1 MYSQAFP
8 AVTALWSPTSKN
20 NIIQIIK
27 FKNQFFLSTL
37 PDYERATN
45 ILGTGTLRLAHLT
58 LVERAHT
65 RHHTSAPCAMFSV
78 DLATASTDIGQTVC
92 VCVCALYADTHFEFT
107 FLFRWFCAYHI
118 YHRPTNQE
126 FGENKSVYA
135 SINFPIWVLALDSKR
150 PPAQFSLRAHLPLPE
165 CRDAPNT
172 ERASFCCSKRPRR
185 VASYYIRWWRLEVK
199 ENKNIRKVYKHWIPL
214 TLDDIYFDKR
224 FNTYVYLMW
233 KNSNSCWWFIDDA
246 RSQSC
251 ARLLINMNINCRR

>member
-8 AVTALWSPTSKN
+8 AVTALWSPTNKN

-135 SINFPIWVLALDSKR
+135 SINFPIWVLALDSNAR
-150 PPAQFSLRAHLPLPE
+150 PLNFHFVPIYLYPNAGMLPIQSGRHFAAA
-165 CRDAPNT
+165 RD
-172 ERASFCCSKRPRR
+172 R
-185 VASYYIRWWRLEVK
+185 VASHLITLDGGGWRWRKIRIYAKCINIEYLWHWTIFILTSVSIHTYIWCERIQIAVGGLSTTQD
-199 ENKNIRKVYKHWIPL
+199 RKV
-214 TLDDIYFDKR
+214 
-224 FNTYVYLMW
+224 
-233 KNSNSCWWFIDDA
+233 A
-246 RSQSC
+246 R
-251 ARLLINMNINCRR
+251 AFW